1 MAGDRELKAM
11 EATLAAMHPLD
22 AEARQRVLDWLAAK
36 LGIKAPQATGGA
48 GGGGDGGVA
57 AGGGAGDLGKMQ
69 PFVKHKNPGDDVAR
83 VTTLGYFLT
92 HTGGKPAF
100 KTSDLSKAR
109 IDAKLPDFNVSRAVG
124 HAKRAGLLTDA
135 GKPSVHQTT
144 AFGESL
150 VEAMPDAEA
159 MKNVLAQGKKRRRKR
174 TGAKRPIAKRSVAKK
189 K

>member
-1 MAGDRELKAM
+1 MAVDRELKAM

-22 AEARQRVLDWLAAK
+22 ADARQRVLDWLAAK
-36 LGIKAPQATGGA
+36 LGVKASAGTGGA
-48 GGGGDGGVA
+48 GGGGGATAGVGVGELA
-57 AGGGAGDLGKMQ
+57 KMQ

-83 VTTLGYFLT
+83 VTTLGYVLT

-109 IDAKLPDFNVSRAVG
+109 IDAKLPDFNVSRAVS
-124 HAKRAGLLTDA
+124 HAKRAGFLTDA
-135 GKPSVHQTT
+135 GKPGVHQTT

-159 MKNVLAQGKKRRRKR
+159 IKKVLAQGKKRRRKR
-174 TGAKRPIAKRSVAKK
+174 TGAKRPTAKRSAAKK